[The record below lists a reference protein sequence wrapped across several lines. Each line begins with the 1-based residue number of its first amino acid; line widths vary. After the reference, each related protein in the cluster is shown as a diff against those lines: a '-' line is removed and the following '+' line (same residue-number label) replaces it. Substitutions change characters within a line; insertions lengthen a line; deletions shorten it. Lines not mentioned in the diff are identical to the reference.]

1 MTRPAD
7 HRWEVLGESGD
18 PVPGDVTDLKALSR
32 RFEATAKTITETAA
46 ALRRLGNQE
55 SWDSDAG
62 RAFADKA
69 NDTAKT
75 VSKAHDRY
83 ADAASALKTYY
94 TDLETIQ
101 EDADKLLRDAE
112 TKAGDLAKAKAG
124 AQNPPEGTEDADRKK
139 LDKKVTDIQGGL
151 DDLRGQLAD
160 VKKRHQDAGDKA
172 AKKIH
177 DTTEGDGLNDS
188 WLDDLRDALKIISDI
203 TGAIAAVCGI
213 LALLVG
219 WIPVIG
225 QALAGV
231 LGTIALVMTVISL
244 VCHVLLAING
254 DGSWGDVAMDALGLA
269 TFGIGRVFSAG
280 SKLAATVGR
289 SRVWQAADDYVRAWN
304 RGMNSAARRRLVE
317 AMVGPRAGA
326 NGAGAL
332 PDVSLAAAFKGLP
345 RSFADDLGTIRSN
358 WRDLFKVGDNLTAAR
373 NAYNTAGARGL
384 ASMYVGPGMVDE
396 LGRMKNIDPT
406 DLNFIGTPDA
416 FKQAISYNS
425 WALGATGTGAGSDT
439 NSFIGLFGGDE
450 EIDVTGPDASL
461 AGR

>member
-32 RFEATAKTITETAA
+32 RFEATAKTITDTAA

-112 TKAGDLAKAKAG
+112 TKAGDLSKAKSSAE
-124 AQNPPEGTEDADRKK
+124 NPPKGTEDADQKK
-139 LDKKVTDIQGGL
+139 LDKKVTDFQDGL
-151 DDLRGQLAD
+151 DGLRGQLAD
-160 VKKRHQDAGDKA
+160 VKRRHKEAGDKA

-244 VCHVLLAING
+244 VCHVLLALNG

-289 SRVWQAADDYVRAWN
+289 SRVWAAADDYVRAWN

-345 RSFADDLGTIRSN
+345 RSFADDLGTIRGN

-373 NAYNTAGARGL
+373 NAYNAGGARGL

-396 LGRMKNIDPT
+396 LGRMKNIDPG

-416 FKQAISYNS
+416 FKQALSYNS